1 MSVSSD
7 SSPVDE
13 FESAVE
19 DRPEP
24 LSRDKIFH
32 ILQTQRRRD
41 ALRYLKDTDGPIE
54 MRDLA
59 EQVAAW
65 ENDTTVRKLSSNERQ
80 RVYIALYQSHL
91 PKLDNEGIIDY
102 NKSRGI
108 VERGPLADQF
118 DPYLNAPGEV
128 TDENK
133 TDEDT
138 RDGSDDTELP
148 WLRYYRR
155 LTAVGIALVSSAW
168 VGVRPFSLVP
178 DLVWGALLVSAFGAL
193 SLAQI
198 LTGDS

>member
-7 SSPVDE
+7 ST
-13 FESAVE
+13 AVE
-19 DRPEP
+19 EFDHASDESVEP

-41 ALRYLKDTDGPIE
+41 ALRFLKDTGGTVE

-65 ENDTTVRKLSSNERQ
+65 ENDTTVQALTSDERQ

-91 PKLDNEGIIDY
+91 PKLESEGIIRY

-118 DPYLNAPGEV
+118 DPYLDANGRPADDVE
-128 TDENK
+128 TDEAFQSE
-133 TDEDT
+133 DEI
-138 RDGSDDTELP
+138 P
-148 WLRYYRR
+148 WLRYYRV
-155 LTAVGIALVSSAW
+155 LTAVGVGLMAATWMGVSPLT
-168 VGVRPFSLVP
+168 VVP
-178 DLVWGALLVSAFGAL
+178 DLVWNVLIVASFAAL
-193 SLAQI
+193 SLAQL
-198 LTGDS
+198 LTNDE

>member
-7 SSPVDE
+7 STVEAFDHAGDEPV
-13 FESAVE
+13 
-19 DRPEP
+19 EP
-24 LSRDKIFH
+24 LARDKIFH

-41 ALRYLKDTDGPIE
+41 ALRFLKDTDGPVE

-65 ENDTTVRKLSSNERQ
+65 ENETTVQALTSDERQ

-91 PKLDNEGIIDY
+91 PKLESEGVIRY

-118 DPYLNAPGEV
+118 DPYLDTASESTHETEAEV
-128 TDENK
+128 EGTDSNGR
-133 TDEDT
+133 TV
-138 RDGSDDTELP
+138 P
-148 WLRYYRR
+148 WLTYYRR
-155 LTAVGIALVSSAW
+155 TTAIGILLMMAAWGGIPPISA
-168 VGVRPFSLVP
+168 VP
-178 DLVWGALLVSAFGAL
+178 DLIWGGLLVATFTAL

-198 LTGDS
+198 LTDDE

>member
-7 SSPVDE
+7 SGVEE
-13 FESAVE
+13 FEHAADGS
-19 DRPEP
+19 PEP
-24 LSRDKIFH
+24 LPRDKIFH

-41 ALRYLKDTDGPIE
+41 ALRFLKDTEGPVE

-65 ENDTTVRKLSSNERQ
+65 ENDTTVQALTSDERQ

-91 PKLDNEGIIDY
+91 PKLESEGVIRY

-118 DPYLNAPGEV
+118 DPYLDTPSESEYEIETETEV
-128 TDENK
+128 GGADSN
-133 TDEDT
+133 T
-138 RDGSDDTELP
+138 RTIP
-148 WLRYYRR
+148 WLTYYRR
-155 LTAVGIALVSSAW
+155 ATAIGILLMMAAWAGIPPISA
-168 VGVRPFSLVP
+168 VP
-178 DLVWGALLVSAFGAL
+178 DLIWGGLLVATFTAL

-198 LTGDS
+198 LTGDE

>member
-7 SSPVDE
+7 ST
-13 FESAVE
+13 AVE
-19 DRPEP
+19 EFDHASDESVEP

-41 ALRYLKDTDGPIE
+41 ALRFLKDTGGTVE

-65 ENDTTVRKLSSNERQ
+65 ENDTTVQALTSDERQ

-91 PKLDNEGIIDY
+91 PKLESEGIIRY

-118 DPYLNAPGEV
+118 DPYLDANGRP
-128 TDENK
+128 TDDVE
-133 TDEDT
+133 TTEEFQSEDEI
-138 RDGSDDTELP
+138 P
-148 WLRYYRR
+148 WLRYYRV
-155 LTAVGIALVSSAW
+155 LTAVGVALMAATWMGVSPLT
-168 VGVRPFSLVP
+168 VVP
-178 DLVWGALLVSAFGAL
+178 DLVWNVLIVASFAAL
-193 SLAQI
+193 SLAQL
-198 LTGDS
+198 LTNDE